1 MAFTRSF
8 LRKILPKAYCWIA
21 NHLSFMLM
29 QWKCESLALGGWSLR
44 KGCGTCYLSCSTPCC
59 IPYRTTGK
67 IQSSTA
73 VKPPKVTSSSVS
85 CFSTWMHFPA
95 SPPLEIFKLALFL
108 LPLVADALGRGE
120 NPQLGHISPYSH
132 SKILFVFLS
141 FYLDFWAFRSFASH
155 PGRCI
160 LLHWETLFSIFMPT
174 VTARMECVPKWFFVL
189 DMPVFAN
196 MQIIDRAS
204 GICIKSEK

>member
-29 QWKCESLALGGWSLR
+29 QWKCESLASGGWSLR
-44 KGCGTCYLSCSTPCC
+44 KGCHMLFELFNPLLLVEHC

-108 LPLVADALGRGE
+108 PLVANALGRGE

-141 FYLDFWAFRSFASH
+141 FYLDFWAFRSFLALPMHFIAWRDSFLNIYAYCDCEN
-155 PGRCI
+155 GVC
-160 LLHWETLFSIFMPT
+160 S
-174 VTARMECVPKWFFVL
+174 
-189 DMPVFAN
+189 
-196 MQIIDRAS
+196 
-204 GICIKSEK
+204 

>member
-1 MAFTRSF
+1 MREFSFRRLKFTQR
-8 LRKILPKAYCWIA
+8 LR
-21 NHLSFMLM
+21 HMLF
-29 QWKCESLALGGWSLR
+29 ELFNPLLVEH
-44 KGCGTCYLSCSTPCC
+44 C

-108 LPLVADALGRGE
+108 LPLVANALGRGE
-120 NPQLGHISPYSH
+120 NPQLGHISSYSH

-204 GICIKSEK
+204 GICIKSE